1 MENNLEVIPIFFAVD
16 DGYIPFLAVALQ
28 SLIENSSK
36 NYYYSIKIL
45 YTNIEEENKQKISK
59 YKKENVNIEF
69 VDLNY
74 YIKKVKDK
82 LYTRDYYT
90 KTTYF
95 RLFIPNLYP
104 QYDKAI
110 YLDSDIVVLGDIA
123 ELYNVNMGN
132 NLIAAAPDDVIQTTK
147 VFQEYV
153 EKVVGV
159 ADYRNYFN
167 AGILLMNLDEFRKF
181 NFQEKFLYLLETIK
195 FTVAQDQDYL
205 NRLCKGKV
213 KIIDKAWD
221 RMPIAID
228 DMKEEDIKVIHYNLA
243 YKPWHFENVLY
254 KDYFWKY
261 AQKTEFYKQIEDIRK
276 SYTEEERFKDMEQ
289 YKKLQDLAKKESDC
303 VGDDRNYRKS
313 KESTLHR
320 KYGKYFKYKNSLKE
334 ERNIPK
340 SQSRLEVLKKIEDL
354 ERNGIFDVDVEEDPP
369 TIPLDAKDVD
379 YLKQKETSKIMRK
392 VAIKVGEGFVNV
404 LMRNN
409 KLIIKQING
418 IENMKNVKTGAMIT
432 CNHFNPFDSFTV
444 EKVFRISGQSK
455 SKKLYKVIREGNY
468 TNFSGLYG
476 FFFRNCDTLPLS
488 SNKKTMVAFMKAV
501 DTILKRKDFIL
512 IYPEQSMWW
521 NYRKPKP
528 LKDGAFKI
536 AARNNVPVIPVF
548 ITMQDSEIIGDDGF
562 PVQEYIVNIEEPI
575 YPDEKLSEKE
585 NANIMKDKNFEVWK
599 KVYEEFYNM
608 PLQYNTRKEDD
619 KEFIDE

>member
-334 ERNIPK
+334 ERKIPK

-528 LKDGAFKI
+528 LKNGAFNF
-536 AARNNVPVIPVF
+536 AARSNVPVIPIF
-548 ITMQDSEIIGDDGF
+548 ITMEDSDIIGDDGF
-562 PVQEYIVNIEEPI
+562 PVQEYTVNIEKPI
-575 YPDEKLSEKE
+575 YPDENLTEKE
-585 NANIMKDKNFEVWK
+585 NTEAMKEKNYEVWK
-599 KVYEEFYNM
+599 NIYEDFYKM
-608 PLQYNTRKEDD
+608 PLEYDTLENKESVN
-619 KEFIDE
+619 E

>member
-354 ERNGIFDVDVEEDPP
+354 EINGIFDVDVEEDPP

-536 AARNNVPVIPVF
+536 AARNNVPVIPIF

-585 NANIMKDKNFEVWK
+585 NTNIMRDKNFEVWK

-608 PLQYNTRKEDD
+608 PLQYNTIKEDD

>member
-147 VFQEYV
+147 VFQEYA

-254 KDYFWKY
+254 KAYFWKY

-313 KESTLHR
+313 KESALHR
-320 KYGKYFKYKNSLKE
+320 KYGKYFKYKNSLRE
-334 ERNIPK
+334 EKNIPK

-418 IENMKNVKTGAMIT
+418 IENMQNVKTGAMIT

-512 IYPEQSMWW
+512 KYP
-521 NYRKPKP
+521 
-528 LKDGAFKI
+528 
-536 AARNNVPVIPVF
+536 
-548 ITMQDSEIIGDDGF
+548 
-562 PVQEYIVNIEEPI
+562 
-575 YPDEKLSEKE
+575 
-585 NANIMKDKNFEVWK
+585 
-599 KVYEEFYNM
+599 
-608 PLQYNTRKEDD
+608 
-619 KEFIDE
+619 